1 MSRDADLLAK
11 MASDLKLAGKA
22 ERTVEAYTAV
32 RRLVRRTG
40 KPLGEI
46 EESDIRQYLLDMVE
60 NRVARGTFSINL
72 CGIRFFWMDTMGL
85 DWKIFDLAKP
95 RYDKKLPVVLSRG
108 EVWRILD
115 EVTIPVYRV
124 CLTTIYS
131 CGLRLLEGGTLTVPQ
146 IDSARMQLHIHG
158 KGGRDRYVPLP
169 ERTLLMLRGFWR
181 THRAPILLF
190 PATTRKGLKHSL
202 ETEAGPI
209 HRSSLQGAFRRARD
223 KAGIRK
229 KAHIHTLRR
238 RDGRGCQAPTL
249 SRRRSWSQAPFPR
262 SVEDT
267 RTWPRTDVPSQID
280 VGKERLA
287 VRNAFRAHHRLRGH
301 SRPPATGAS
310 VSAACDPVAG

>member
-1 MSRDADLLAK
+1 MSSDTVLLERMEKDLR
-11 MASDLKLAGKA
+11 LAGKA
-22 ERTVEAYTAV
+22 ERTVEAYTGAV

-46 EESDIRQYLLDMVE
+46 EESDVRDYLLDMVE
-60 NRVARGTFSINL
+60 AQVARGTFSINL
-72 CGIRFFWMDTMGL
+72 CGIRFLWLQTMGR

-95 RYDKKLPVVLSRG
+95 RYDKKLPVVLSRD

-115 EVTIPVYRV
+115 EVTIDVYRV

-131 CGLRLLEGGTLTVPQ
+131 CGLRLLEGATLSIPQ

-202 ETEAGPI
+202 ETDAGPI

-229 KAHIHTLRR
+229 KAHIHTLRHSYATHLLE
-238 RDGRGCQAPTL
+238 DGVNLRLIQVYLGHSSVRTTQIYTHLTREVCARANDPVNRL
-249 SRRRSWSQAPFPR
+249 MKRPKRSRRS
-262 SVEDT
+262 
-267 RTWPRTDVPSQID
+267 
-280 VGKERLA
+280 
-287 VRNAFRAHHRLRGH
+287 
-301 SRPPATGAS
+301 
-310 VSAACDPVAG
+310 

>member
-1 MSRDADLLAK
+1 MKCDADLLAK

-22 ERTVEAYTAV
+22 ERTVEAYTGAV

-40 KPLGEI
+40 RPLGAI
-46 EESDIRQYLLDMVE
+46 EEGDVRQYLLSMVE
-60 NRVARGTFSINL
+60 ARVARGTFSINL
-72 CGIRFFWMDTMGL
+72 CGVKFFFEKTLGL
-85 DWKIFDLAKP
+85 EWKIFDLAKP
-95 RYDKKLPVVLSRG
+95 KYDKKLPVVLSRD

-115 EVTIPVYRV
+115 EVTIDVYRV

-131 CGLRLLEGGTLTVPQ
+131 CGLRLLEGAMLEIPQ

-169 ERTLLMLRGFWR
+169 KGTLLMLRGFWR

-202 ETEAGPI
+202 ATDAGPI

-229 KAHIHTLRR
+229 KAHIHTLRHSYATHLLE
-238 RDGRGCQAPTL
+238 DGVNLRLIQVYLGHSSVRTTQIYTHLTREVCARANDPVNRL
-249 SRRRSWSQAPFPR
+249 MKRPKRSRRS
-262 SVEDT
+262 
-267 RTWPRTDVPSQID
+267 
-280 VGKERLA
+280 
-287 VRNAFRAHHRLRGH
+287 
-301 SRPPATGAS
+301 
-310 VSAACDPVAG
+310 

>member
-1 MSRDADLLAK
+1 MKCDVDLLAK

-22 ERTVEAYTAV
+22 ERTVEAYTGAV
-32 RRLVRRTG
+32 RRLARRTG
-40 KPLGEI
+40 KPLAKIKEG
-46 EESDIRQYLLDMVE
+46 DVRQYLLDMVDAK
-60 NRVARGTFSINL
+60 VARGTFSINL

-85 DWKIFDLAKP
+85 DWKIFGLAKP

-115 EVTIPVYRV
+115 EVTIDVYRV

-131 CGLRLLEGGTLTVPQ
+131 CGLRLLEGATLSIPQ

-169 ERTLLMLRGFWR
+169 EGTLLMLRGFWR

-202 ETEAGPI
+202 ATDAGPI

-229 KAHIHTLRR
+229 KAHIHTLRHSYATHLLE
-238 RDGRGCQAPTL
+238 DGVNLRLIQVYLGHSSVRTTQIYTHLTREVCARANDPVNRL
-249 SRRRSWSQAPFPR
+249 MKRPKRSRRS
-262 SVEDT
+262 
-267 RTWPRTDVPSQID
+267 
-280 VGKERLA
+280 
-287 VRNAFRAHHRLRGH
+287 
-301 SRPPATGAS
+301 
-310 VSAACDPVAG
+310 